1 MAAQEEKMMFL
12 SIMLRSAFVIK
23 CNKSPFHY
31 NALKKKKQKKPF
43 SPQLTAFL
51 HSSHNPPVSSSEVQV
66 PHTEQTHA
74 LKFFGLWAVPFWW
87 ILQPNQLQEGKKKK
101 YLALTK
107 IDDAVLNEHPRS
119 TDETGANLALALKFS
134 ALSTLTCTC
143 LSASD
148 ICIHA
153 LFILLCLH

>member
-1 MAAQEEKMMFL
+1 MAAQEKKIMFL
-12 SIMLRSAFVIK
+12 SIMLRRAFVIK

-31 NALKKKKQKKPF
+31 NALLKKKQKKQFF
-43 SPQLTAFL
+43 SLSPK
-51 HSSHNPPVSSSEVQV
+51 HSCSSRNPPASPPEVQV
-66 PHTEQTHA
+66 PHREQT
-74 LKFFGLWAVPFWW
+74 LNFFGLWALLFWW
-87 ILQPNQLQEGKKKK
+87 ILKPNQLQEGQKTQT

-107 IDDAVLNEHPRS
+107 IDDAVLNE
-119 TDETGANLALALKFS
+119 ALARLRRRALTQPQPWKFS

-143 LSASD
+143 LSATD